1 MILWITLAFCSCL
14 SSSLLPLFSLWCMNQ
29 LLNYMLFSFY
39 WYQGTKK
46 LLVSHSVFL
55 YISEG
60 FYDIHT
66 SVCDKNIKLWELHYN
81 IIRND
86 FFNRDTLHSHV
97 GVDVSIFSA
106 AKCFPP
112 NHVKLYT
119 VEIAV
124 QCWSKFPW
132 ELWSKKYGSEIQGVK
147 VYDEVITFQRAF
159 WDLFGHALTYIP
171 LERQFNA
178 EESFLGNH
186 GLKMSMIYIIIFQT
200 DVFIFPNVLIF
211 VP

>member
-1 MILWITLAFCSCL
+1 MILWITVAFGSCL
-14 SSSLLPLFSLWCMNQ
+14 SSSLPPLFSLWCMNQ
-29 LLNYMLFSFY
+29 PLKYMLFSFC

-46 LLVSHSVFL
+46 LLVSQGSYH
-55 YISEG
+55 
-60 FYDIHT
+60 IHT

-97 GVDVSIFSA
+97 SVDVSIFSA

-132 ELWSKKYGSEIQGVK
+132 ELWSKMYGSEIQGVK

-159 WDLFGHALTYIP
+159 LYFFGHALTYIP

-178 EESFLGNH
+178 EQSFLGNH
-186 GLKMSMIYIIIFQT
+186 GLKMSMMYIIIFQT
-200 DVFIFPNVLIF
+200 DVLIFPNMLIF